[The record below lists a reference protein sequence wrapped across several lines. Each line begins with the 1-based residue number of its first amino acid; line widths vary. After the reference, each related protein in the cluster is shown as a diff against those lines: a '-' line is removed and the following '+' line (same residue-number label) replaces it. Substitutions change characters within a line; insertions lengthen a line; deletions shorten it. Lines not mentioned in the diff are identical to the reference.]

1 MLKWYEDRD
10 YQAEA
15 MQEIRPRFRN
25 DKMTEQEI
33 EERMEKDESL
43 RDR

>member
-1 MLKWYEDRD
+1 MQKFYDERD

-15 MQEIRPRFRN
+15 MQEIRPRFRIK
-25 DKMTEQEI
+25 KMTEQEI
-33 EERMEKDESL
+33 EERMNDDESL